1 MSISDE
7 DVSDKRVKE
16 KINEFST
23 KYPVFTAI
31 LERIPIM
38 DLKEVVSV
46 MVLVDPVRE
55 VLKTHATRLTFIGE
69 NKELDQ
75 FIEDK
80 INELR
85 TKYAALA
92 GVLERIHKMDLRET
106 AIGLLGIDA
115 MESLLKLRTLVIL
128 ASWFLRAALPWK
140 NKVVARALSSSS
152 IYPCPIQN
160 RFECPYD
167 IKVEEKEEEEGEE
180 VKSIIIDVDQLF
192 QLSEIAFLVELAFA
206 TAEKNTSKIQIKNVQ
221 DVYNALTDK
230 VTFDKPL
237 QQGLDEE
244 HQEYKDK
251 IVQFFMSIK
260 DKVRIEDLT
269 CYG

>member
-7 DVSDKRVKE
+7 DVSDQRVKE
-16 KINEFST
+16 KINDLRP

-38 DLKEVVSV
+38 
-46 MVLVDPVRE
+46 VLVDPVRS

-75 FIEDK
+75 VIEDK

-128 ASWFLRAALPWK
+128 AS
-140 NKVVARALSSSS
+140 
-152 IYPCPIQN
+152 
-160 RFECPYD
+160 
-167 IKVEEKEEEEGEE
+167 
-180 VKSIIIDVDQLF
+180 
-192 QLSEIAFLVELAFA
+192 
-206 TAEKNTSKIQIKNVQ
+206 
-221 DVYNALTDK
+221 
-230 VTFDKPL
+230 
-237 QQGLDEE
+237 
-244 HQEYKDK
+244 
-251 IVQFFMSIK
+251 
-260 DKVRIEDLT
+260 
-269 CYG
+269 

>member
-16 KINEFST
+16 KINELRT
-23 KYPVFTAI
+23 KYPVFTGI

-38 DLKEVVSV
+38 DLNEVVSV

-55 VLKTHATRLTFIGE
+55 VLKTHATKLTLIGE

-106 AIGLLGIDA
+106 ATGLLGIDA

-128 ASWFLRAALPWK
+128 AS
-140 NKVVARALSSSS
+140 
-152 IYPCPIQN
+152 
-160 RFECPYD
+160 
-167 IKVEEKEEEEGEE
+167 
-180 VKSIIIDVDQLF
+180 
-192 QLSEIAFLVELAFA
+192 
-206 TAEKNTSKIQIKNVQ
+206 
-221 DVYNALTDK
+221 
-230 VTFDKPL
+230 
-237 QQGLDEE
+237 
-244 HQEYKDK
+244 
-251 IVQFFMSIK
+251 
-260 DKVRIEDLT
+260 
-269 CYG
+269 